1 MRSPR
6 LLVTAAIVAVVLA
19 GCATPTPSE
28 PHTPPSPPASAAPSA
43 EPAQQRETGMTR
55 PAGVFGGTCG
65 ELFTDAE
72 LQSVM
77 GEPLTIRPNHF
88 NDLWGGGGVIDQSG
102 GLMCRWGGDS
112 SVIIAVVLLDGT
124 LDKDLVEL
132 ECTEGGSHDVFSTV
146 CDLVETSNGILL
158 SAMVSAE
165 TPATTVAVQRD
176 ALRALFVE
184 RSAEQPATLVPIPA
198 VGSWVL
204 PPDCEAVV
212 AGADLSGVPGLG
224 AGATGAEGPGYGKN
238 GPQAEFAIAPTWS
251 PPSCSILG
259 ESEGVY
265 VYFVPIGGYRWKESE
280 IAGRSDAAPLT
291 LDGVD
296 AAYAVPSP
304 WEDTTIVYAFSGPNM
319 LVFTV
324 KYTKNAAGIATAL
337 IASLDSTAVK

>member
-1 MRSPR
+1 MRSSR
-6 LLVTAAIVAVVLA
+6 FVLTAFVIAVLLV
-19 GCATPTPSE
+19 GCATPAPSE
-28 PHTPPSPPASAAPSA
+28 PHSPPSPPASAAPSE

-55 PAGVFGGTCG
+55 PAGVFGGSCG

-88 NDLWGGGGVIDQSG
+88 NDLWGGGGVIDQAG
-102 GLMCRWGGDS
+102 GLMCRWGGDN
-112 SVIIAVVLLDGT
+112 SVVIAVVLPDGT
-124 LDKDLVEL
+124 LDKDLVER

-146 CDLVETSNGILL
+146 CDLVETANGILL
-158 SAMVSAE
+158 SALVSAE
-165 TPATTVAVQRD
+165 TPATTVAAQRD
-176 ALRALFVE
+176 ALRALFAE
-184 RSAEQPATLVPIPA
+184 RSAEQPAILTPIPA
-198 VGSWVL
+198 VGSWIL

-224 AGATGAEGPGYGKN
+224 AGATGGEGGGYGKD
-238 GPQAEFAIAPTWS
+238 GPQAEFAITPDWG
-251 PPSCSILG
+251 PPSCSIVG
-259 ESEGVY
+259 GGEGVY

-280 IAGRSDAAPLT
+280 IAARSDATPLS

-304 WEDTTIVYAFSGPNM
+304 WDDTTVVYAFSGPNM
-319 LVFTV
+319 LVFSV
-324 KYTKNAAGIATAL
+324 RYTKNAAGIATAL